1 MKMDGFE
8 EIILA
13 STFDHLNGDE
23 IQARSFVLKN
33 DKLRRQ
39 WL

>member
-1 MKMDGFE
+1 MDVFE

-23 IQARSFVLKN
+23 KQARSFVLKN